1 MLESFSGGDPGGA
14 FRSKTLDRAS
24 MRVSTTVGRK
34 SFDAAAT
41 HRVSNPYKGFPPPR
55 LQQQEVLVPPV
66 VEEQVDSLGFGIAVS
81 GGRDNPHFVS
91 GDPSVVVSDVIPSG
105 PACGLV
111 QVNDRIVSANGVNLE
126 NADYSTAVNIMK
138 ESQQLNMI
146 VKRRVPLPMIEYEQ
160 RTLKF
165 TLSKSRKK
173 DDFGIVL
180 GCKFYIKEITNRK
193 LAEKDP
199 GLREG
204 DVVLRV
210 NGQSLDG
217 VSYEEATKWLQR
229 SRERLSL
236 VVQRDVR
243 RNGSVNGRSRW
254 PSQNTVYEHLGSVT
268 GTPRHSPSP
277 MLGDHAASGFANPPL
292 YQQPPPTQMVSSLGG
307 AEYGNSRRYSENG
320 DPLQRTSSNGSDREY
335 RISAANGRVVSPSGL
350 SGNPYGAYAPQN
362 PAALHPQ
369 PLQPL
374 QQALPA
380 SPKRDVRVVRFRKMG
395 SLGIRVIGGNQVG
408 IFVSAVQE
416 ESPAALHGI
425 RVGDRIL
432 SVNDRPMRGV
442 TREQAVEFLLGVDDD
457 VNICVEQA
465 RAEYEHVKLNQL
477 GDSFY
482 IKTHFQ
488 FSPKSGN
495 RLELGF
501 CSGDIFHVTDTLFG
515 GTVGL
520 WQATKVYTAVESGA
534 KGGDHNG
541 VIPNAKMAV
550 THSKTAAAKADYST
564 LGRSTLFRKKL
575 AIRRTKSLT
584 KNGLEDSIMNDL
596 GGGELA
602 SPAYERVTLRSPPF
616 QRPVVIYGALADV
629 ARQLLLSNFA
639 LRFGAPLDDRIVRLS
654 AIDALVAAN
663 KHCILDV
670 SPASVEKLQLAQYA
684 PIVVLID
691 VDGKSRVR
699 ELRSRAG
706 APSLSTRK
714 LLEETAYIKKHH
726 SHLLTATLDAT
737 KEDGWFDA
745 LRHLIAHLQDR
756 RVWMPEFRPQQPL
769 DDIVLSSGGAF
780 KGDPDADSLRG
791 DYSSS
796 SDYVSRQ
803 QLALE
808 NFGPDA
814 RSSTGVYGRQPPFDA
829 NGGDYFYGGAQQ
841 GTRFRFP
848 DPRDAENLYMRYNPA
863 SPQKPVSPG
872 CYDVKQ
878 ILADQYDY
886 YGNDSRVASYS
897 AFPHPVPV
905 PAPRQ
910 HLASLEPPGTN
921 PHFSSR
927 RFDDEPGGKLFTDH
941 FANAQRISKWQE
953 ASEKPTTSLDPGS
966 RVSDYQASPSPSA
979 ATNNDLSVTTDSASS
994 GANGITVIEHV
1005 SDVVDRRGATV
1016 RCPES
1021 GVELIVPEGAISG
1034 AAHQEISIR
1043 VCKSNSMESSGGDEA
1058 LMGPLIM
1065 CGPQGLRFE
1074 TPVELRMPRKPGVD
1088 DSAIVLRSGQ
1098 GTEWKGLEHV
1108 SVASAR
1114 DDAFI
1119 TFRIEQF

>member
-1 MLESFSGGDPGGA
+1 MLLLFEEEQLES
-14 FRSKTLDRAS
+14 
-24 MRVSTTVGRK
+24 
-34 SFDAAAT
+34 
-41 HRVSNPYKGFPPPR
+41 
-55 LQQQEVLVPPV
+55 
-66 VEEQVDSLGFGIAVS
+66 VDSVGFGIAVS

-91 GDPSVVVSDVIPSG
+91 GDPSVVVSDVISSG
-105 PACGLV
+105 PASGLV

-217 VSYEEATKWLQR
+217 VTYEEATKWLQR

-243 RNGSVNGRSRW
+243 RNSSVNGRSRW

-277 MLGDHAASGFANPPL
+277 MLGDHAPMYGNQHGQPL
-292 YQQPPPTQMVSSLGG
+292 YQQPPQAQMVSSTQHIS
-307 AEYGNSRRYSENG
+307 EYGNNRRYSDNG
-320 DPLQRTSSNGSDREY
+320 DPLQRTISNGSERDY
-335 RISAANGRVVSPSGL
+335 RVSSTNGRVISPSGL
-350 SGNPYGAYAPQN
+350 SNNPYLGYQPNSSNLQPQ
-362 PAALHPQ
+362 PIHPQ
-369 PLQPL
+369 QIPN
-374 QQALPA
+374 
-380 SPKRDVRVVRFRKMG
+380 SPRRDVRVVRFRKMG

-408 IFVSAVQE
+408 IFVSLVQE

-425 RVGDRIL
+425 RLGDRII
-432 SVNDRPMRGV
+432 SVNDRSMRGV

-465 RAEYEHVKLNQL
+465 RAEYEHVKANQL

-488 FSPKSGN
+488 YTPKTGN

-501 CSGDIFHVTDTLFG
+501 NSGDIFHVTDTLFG

-520 WQATKVYTAVESGA
+520 WQATKVYSAVDISANKGA
-534 KGGDHNG
+534 DNNG
-541 VIPNAKMAV
+541 VIPNAKVADTYMK
-550 THSKTAAAKADYST
+550 SAASKADYST

-575 AIRRTKSLT
+575 QIRRTKSLT

-596 GGGELA
+596 NGGEIT

-616 QRPVVIYGALADV
+616 QRPVIIYGALADV
-629 ARQLLLSNFA
+629 ARQLLLTNFA
-639 LRFGAPLDDRIVRLS
+639 LRFGTVLDERMIRLS
-654 AIDALVAAN
+654 AIDAMIANN
-663 KHCILDV
+663 KHCVLDV
-670 SPASVEKLQLAQYA
+670 SPPSVEKLQLAQYA
-684 PIVVLID
+684 PIVILID

-699 ELRSRAG
+699 ELRNRAG

-714 LLEETAYIKKHH
+714 LLEETAYIKKHY

-756 RVWMPEFRPQQPL
+756 RVWMPEFRPTHAL
-769 DDIVLSSGGAF
+769 DDIVLMPSSNGL
-780 KGDPDADSLRG
+780 KGDPETDSLRG

-796 SDYVSRQ
+796 SDYISRHK
-803 QLALE
+803 LGVE
-808 NFGPDA
+808 NYGPDA
-814 RSSTGVYGRQPPFDA
+814 RSSPYQAYGKHPAMDS
-829 NGGDYFYGGAQQ
+829 NGSDYFYGSSQQ
-841 GTRFRFP
+841 GNRFRFP
-848 DPRDAENLYMRYNPA
+848 EPQDAENMYMRYNPA
-863 SPQKPVSPG
+863 PPPQKPVSPG
-872 CYDVKQ
+872 YYDVKQ
-878 ILADQYDY
+878 ILADQCDY
-886 YGNDSRVASYS
+886 YGNDGRVASYS
-897 AFPHPVPV
+897 ASPHMVPI
-905 PAPRQ
+905 PTPRQ
-910 HLASLEPPGTN
+910 RLAPMEPPGPK
-921 PHFSSR
+921 PHYSPR

-941 FANAQRISKWQE
+941 FANAQRISKWQQE
-953 ASEKPTTSLDPGS
+953 SCDKGPTTSLEAS
-966 RVSDYQASPSPSA
+966 TRISDYQQSPSPSV
-979 ATNNDLSVTTDSASS
+979 ATNNDLTSVTTDSVSC

-1005 SDVVDRRGATV
+1005 SDVVDKNGATV
-1016 RCPES
+1016 MCPES
-1021 GVELIVPEGAISG
+1021 GVELIVPEGAILGES
-1034 AAHQEISIR
+1034 HQEISIK
-1043 VCKSNSMESSGGDEA
+1043 VCKTNASDSPSGDES

-1074 TPVELRMPRKPGVD
+1074 KPVELRMPRKPGVD
-1088 DSAIVLRSGQ
+1088 DNSVVLKSGT
-1098 GTEWKGLEHV
+1098 GTEWKNLEHV
-1108 SVASAR
+1108 SVASNGVQNEE
-1114 DDAFI
+1114 FI
-1119 TFRIEQF
+1119 TFHIEQF